1 MELLACLQKGTNPNV
16 IDLISRTVD
25 VNIQDE
31 NDWTPLHWACQDN
44 KKDVAERL
52 LDCGA
57 FPNTVDKFGCSPL
70 MLAAFNGHAELVK
83 LLCERRGISISLVC
97 MILIDQKAD
106 VNTED
111 NAGDTP
117 LIIACRKKY
126 ADLVTVLCE
135 LGAQVW
141 LTNNSDRSAFDISE
155 DSGFEDGML
164 ILERALK
171 QNPRPV
177 LTDEAIRRIYLSTK
191 CGR

>member
-83 LLCERRGISISLVC
+83 LLCERRGISISLGN
-97 MILIDQKAD
+97 LYNSTA
-106 VNTED
+106 
-111 NAGDTP
+111 
-117 LIIACRKKY
+117 LHY
-126 ADLVTVLCE
+126 ATL
-135 LGAQVW
+135 
-141 LTNNSDRSAFDISE
+141 
-155 DSGFEDGML
+155 
-164 ILERALK
+164 
-171 QNPRPV
+171 QN
-177 LTDEAIRRIYLSTK
+177 RIEVRTS
-191 CGR
+191 